1 MYGTTLSAGVHTHGK
16 DPRMPGVHVNNFSS
30 VHLFESLGRKGDIK
44 WVNQYGVPLYLS
56 NPRGELKIYN
66 PKPQFVPGD
75 ENGQVIRE
83 DMPYDIYLQA
93 PYYVQPR
100 RPAYNPDIVYK
111 EDREPLPREAIPYK
125 LPAKSN

>member
-30 VHLFESLGRKGDIK
+30 VHFFESLGRKGDIK
-44 WVNQYGVPLYLS
+44 WANQYGVPLYLS

-83 DMPYDIYLQA
+83 DMPYDIYLQS
-93 PYYVQPR
+93 
-100 RPAYNPDIVYK
+100 
-111 EDREPLPREAIPYK
+111 AILCSTEK
-125 LPAKSN
+125 ACLQS